1 MKAGILTIGDEII
14 AGFTVDTNS
23 AWLAQELLKNGIAVV
38 TKASVGDDHDAILD
52 VLKRWDGEL
61 DLVIATGGL
70 GPTHDDITK
79 KAFCTYFDSEVH
91 FDEAYWASLQDR
103 FQKRGYRIPANNR
116 SQAEIPVKAR
126 TIPNPVGSAL
136 GLTFQSETTTFIVL
150 PGVPTEMKAIINGGI
165 LQELNSTGAITWTTL
180 RTTGIFESALSEKL
194 GPLVSSLRDVLVAYL
209 PSYIGVD
216 IRIRGS
222 AVGEEG
228 QAAVETAVS
237 KIKQVAGKYIYGQE
251 DTLLEDLV
259 GQMLV
264 ERGETLA
271 LAESCSGGLIA
282 SRITDV
288 AGSSAYFHG
297 AVIAYSNAVKVAQ
310 LGVKSDTLERYGAVS
325 EATARE
331 MAEGVKALF
340 GVDWGVS
347 TTGISGPTGG
357 TVEKPV
363 GLAYFAVAGPQRTV
377 AKEAK
382 LIPHRLP
389 HKSAT
394 AQTALNL
401 LRLEL
406 LNNEQ

>member
-23 AWLAQELLKNGIAVV
+23 AWMAQELLKCGIEVV
-38 TKASVGDDHDAILD
+38 AKASVGDDHDAILGI
-52 VLKRWDGEL
+52 LEHWDGEL

-79 KAFCTYFDSEVH
+79 KAFCTYFQSEIR
-91 FDEAYWASLQDR
+91 FDEAYWTHLQDR
-103 FQKRGYRIPANNR
+103 FRKRGYRIPANNR
-116 SQAEIPVKAR
+116 SQAEIPVKAS

-150 PGVPTEMKAIINGGI
+150 PGVPTEMKAIINEGI

-180 RTTGIFESALSEKL
+180 HTTGIFESALSEKL
-194 GPLVSSLRDVLVAYL
+194 GPLVSSLSNVRVAYL

-216 IRIRGS
+216 VRIRGS
-222 AVGEEG
+222 EVGDPGSKAVKD
-228 QAAVETAVS
+228 AVVRIEAEV
-237 KIKQVAGKYIYGQE
+237 GKYIYGHD
-251 DTLLEDLV
+251 DTLLEELV
-259 GQMLV
+259 GQLLI
-264 ERGETLA
+264 ERGETVA

-297 AVIAYSNAVKVAQ
+297 GVVAYSNAAKVAQ
-310 LGVKSDTLERYGAVS
+310 LGVKTETLEKYGAVS
-325 EATARE
+325 EAIACE

-357 TVEKPV
+357 TPEKPV
-363 GLAYFAVAGPQRTV
+363 GLTYFAVAGPQGTI
-377 AKEAK
+377 AKESK

-389 HKSAT
+389 HKLAT
-394 AQTALNL
+394 AQMALNL

-406 LNNEQ
+406 LHHE

>member
-14 AGFTVDTNS
+14 TGFTVDTNS
-23 AWLAQELLKNGIAVV
+23 SWLAQKLLKHGITVV
-38 TKASVGDDHDAILD
+38 TKTSVGDDHDAILE
-52 VLKRWDGEL
+52 VLKQWDGEL

-79 KAFCTYFDSEVH
+79 KAFCTYFNSDTR
-91 FDEAYWASLQDR
+91 FDEAYWANLQDR
-103 FQKRGYRIPANNR
+103 FRKRSVRIPANNR

-136 GLTFQSETTTFIVL
+136 GLTFQSETTTFFVL
-150 PGVPTEMKAIINGGI
+150 PGVPTEMKAIINEGI
-165 LQELNSTGAITWTTL
+165 LQELKSTGVISWTTL
-180 RTTGIFESALSEKL
+180 HTTGIFESALSEKL
-194 GPLVSSLRDVLVAYL
+194 GPLVSSLSDVRVAYL

-222 AVGEEG
+222 AVGDPGNE
-228 QAAVETAVS
+228 AVKDAVAR
-237 KIKQVAGKYIYGQE
+237 IEAEVGNYIYGHD
-251 DTLLEDLV
+251 DTLMEDLV
-259 GQMLV
+259 GKLLSK
-264 ERGETLA
+264 RGETLA
-271 LAESCSGGLIA
+271 LAESCTGGLIA

-297 AVIAYSNAVKVAQ
+297 AVVAYSNAVKVAQ
-310 LGVKSDTLERYGAVS
+310 LGVKTATLEEYGAVS
-325 EATARE
+325 EPTARE

-340 GVDWGVS
+340 EVDWGVS

-357 TVEKPV
+357 TAEKPV
-363 GLAYFAVAGPQRTV
+363 GLAYFAVAGPKRTI
-377 AKEAK
+377 ARESK

-406 LNNEQ
+406 LHHD